1 MRSSSL
7 FSGAFQDTAITDE
20 MTGEKNN
27 LTIPRITVKGEL
39 IVMPNDEWYPEQR
52 IRITNGDFLMLSDNV

>member
-1 MRSSSL
+1 MRNSSL
-7 FSGAFQDTAITDE
+7 FSDAFQDTAITDE

-27 LTIPRITVKGEL
+27 LTILRITVKGEL